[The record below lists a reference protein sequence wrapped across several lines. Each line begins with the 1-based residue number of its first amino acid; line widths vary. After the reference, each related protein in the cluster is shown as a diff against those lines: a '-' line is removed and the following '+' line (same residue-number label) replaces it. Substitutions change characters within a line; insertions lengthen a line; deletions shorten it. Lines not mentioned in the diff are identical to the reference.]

1 MDIVVGQDLLGEESE
16 ADLSEWL
23 VANESKVEQGQA
35 IAELE
40 TAKVKVEVQAPASG
54 TLQILVDAGTVIE
67 PNTVIARIV

>member
-54 TLQILVDAGTVIE
+54 MLQILVDAGTVIE